1 MSSFFLY
8 FLLPRNGTVR
18 PVHPDVW
25 VGLLCRLPQRLVPGP
40 SPDPGGHLPNN
51 WLARLGQEPVYQ
63 SFTFLPAFFIFRWMR
78 TNLLT
83 FFFFSYYSRFTLFQC
98 LYLFIMQCVCV
109 FIFLPAFYICITFK
123 KIFYPAFLP
132 LYQCFYF
139 YQLVTFL
146 TLRFYFFA
154 RFLNFL
160 SAFLPF
166 YLLFCLTSCGF
177 TFHYQ
182 HFFQYIHRWKN
193 FTVNYCSRHQF

>member
-1 MSSFFLY
+1 
-8 FLLPRNGTVR
+8 
-18 PVHPDVW
+18 
-25 VGLLCRLPQRLVPGP
+25 
-40 SPDPGGHLPNN
+40 
-51 WLARLGQEPVYQ
+51 
-63 SFTFLPAFFIFRWMR
+63 MR

-83 FFFFSYYSRFTLFQC
+83 LFFFSYYSRFTFFQC

-154 RFLNFL
+154 RFLNFV

-182 HFFQYIHRWKN
+182 HFFQYAVFIVGKILRSIIAHVTSFKN
-193 FTVNYCSRHQF
+193 RQNVILKT